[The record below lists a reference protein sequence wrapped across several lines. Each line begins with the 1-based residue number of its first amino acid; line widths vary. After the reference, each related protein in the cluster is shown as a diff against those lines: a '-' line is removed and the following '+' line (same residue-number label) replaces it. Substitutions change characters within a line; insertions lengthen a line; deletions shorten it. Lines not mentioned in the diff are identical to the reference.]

1 LQEFKVLS
9 FEISE
14 LHLTTDMPTSP
25 LAITRK
31 QLFQS
36 FAILAA
42 ASIASTSI
50 PARGGSNKK
59 DKYSAQQKKDIL
71 KIQEDAEKR
80 IFDVLTPEQKA
91 SQKEALKRGDVKPDV
106 KLSDAQKSEIKKI
119 RAEANQQ
126 TNAVLGIQ

>member
-1 LQEFKVLS
+1 
-9 FEISE
+9 
-14 LHLTTDMPTSP
+14 MPTSP
-25 LAITRK
+25 LVITRK

-36 FAILAA
+36 FATLAA
-42 ASIASTSI
+42 ASIASTPI
-50 PARGGSNKK
+50 PARAGSNKK
-59 DKYSAQQKKDIL
+59 DKYSAQQKKDII

-80 IFDVLTPEQKA
+80 IFDVLTSEQKA

>member
-1 LQEFKVLS
+1 
-9 FEISE
+9 
-14 LHLTTDMPTSP
+14 MPTSP

-119 RAEANQQ
+119 MAEANQQ
-126 TNAVLGIQ
+126 TNAILGIQ